1 MIALMGL
8 SLIGAS
14 VWAIFIAALSQDVC
28 QSHISRGDSA
38 GSAKRD

>member
-14 VWAIFIAALSQDVC
+14 AWAIFFASLSQDIG
-28 QSHISRGDSA
+28 QSHRSNSGP
-38 GSAKRD
+38 GKRNDG

>member
-14 VWAIFIAALSQDVC
+14 AWAIFFAALSQDIGH
-28 QSHISRGDSA
+28 SHSRIG
-38 GSAKRD
+38 KRNDD